1 MDTSLLLPLM
11 IAAGVVVMGIAF
23 ASSGNEAMEKR
34 VKSFAREKDSAVRR
48 KNADPDAE
56 RKRKLMGGI
65 KDLEMRERQLRKAR
79 LSIAARLEQAGL
91 NIPEQYFWIASAAL
105 GIVVFLVVMMAL
117 GQPFYYG
124 IGAGAVAGLGL
135 PRWVLGFLVGG
146 RQKKFTSEFA
156 NAIDVI
162 VRGVKS
168 GLPLNECLKII
179 AREAPEPLAGEFRR
193 LCDSVSMGVPMDQAL
208 AKMFE
213 RMPLPE
219 VSFFSIVLAIQLKA
233 GGNLSEALNNLSL
246 VLRSRKLMREKVN
259 ALSSEAKASAA
270 IIGALPICVCV
281 MVSITS
287 PEYMGLL
294 FSDPTGHMGLLV
306 GACMMGAGIFVMRQM
321 INFDI

>member
-1 MDTSLLLPLM
+1 MDTSLLFPL
-11 IAAGVVVMGIAF
+11 IVAAGVLLMGFAF
-23 ASSGNEAMEKR
+23 ASNNNEAMDKR
-34 VKSFAREKDSAVRR
+34 VKTVAREKESALKR
-48 KNADPDAE
+48 KGDPDAE
-56 RKRKLMGGI
+56 RKKKMLGGI
-65 KDLEMRERQLRKAR
+65 KDLELRERQMRKAR
-79 LSIAARLEQAGL
+79 LSIAARIDQAGL
-91 NIPEQYFWIASAAL
+91 TMPEQTFWIGSAAL
-105 GIVVFLVVMMAL
+105 GVVGFVAVMLA
-117 GQPFYYG
+117 GQPIYF
-124 IGAGAVAGLGL
+124 AAAAAAVAGMGL
-135 PRWVLGFLVGG
+135 PRWILGFLVGG
-146 RQKKFTSEFA
+146 RQKKFVAEFA

-168 GLPLNECLKII
+168 GLPLGECLKII
-179 AREAPEPLAGEFRR
+179 AREAPEPLSSEFRR
-193 LCDSVSMGVPMDQAL
+193 LCDSTSMGVPLDQGL

-233 GGNLSEALNNLSL
+233 GGNLSV

-287 PEYMGLL
+287 PAYMALL
-294 FSDPTGHMGLLV
+294 FTDPTGHMGLLV
-306 GACMMGAGIFVMRQM
+306 GASMMTTGILVMRKM

>member
-1 MDTSLLLPLM
+1 MDTNLLLPL
-11 IAAGVVVMGIAF
+11 IVASGVVVLGVAL
-23 ASSGNEAMEKR
+23 SVSGNEAMEKR
-34 VKSFAREKDSAVRR
+34 VKSFAAEKESAVRR
-48 KNADPDAE
+48 KSADPDAE
-56 RKRKLMGGI
+56 RKKKLMGGI

-79 LSIAARLEQAGL
+79 LSISARIEQAGL
-91 NIPEQYFWIASAAL
+91 NVPEQSFWIASAGL
-105 GIVVFLVVMMAL
+105 GVVAFLVVMLAM

-124 IGAGAVAGLGL
+124 IAAAAVAGLGL
-135 PRWVLGFLVGG
+135 PRWILGFLVGG

-179 AREAPEPLAGEFRR
+179 AREAPEPLSGEFRR
-193 LCDSVSMGVPMDQAL
+193 LCDSTSMGVPMDQAL
-208 AKMFE
+208 TKMFE

-246 VLRSRKLMREKVN
+246 VLRSRKLMREKIN
-259 ALSSEAKASAA
+259 ALSSEAKASAG

-287 PEYMGLL
+287 PSYMALL
-294 FSDPTGHMGLLV
+294 FTDPTGHMGLLA
-306 GACMMGAGIFVMRQM
+306 GFIMMSCGILVMRQM

>member
-1 MDTSLLLPLM
+1 MDTSLLLPLLV
-11 IAAGVVVMGIAF
+11 AAGVVVLGIAL
-23 ASSGNEAMEKR
+23 SSNGNEAMDKR
-34 VKSFAREKDSAVRR
+34 VKTFAREKESAVRR
-48 KNADPDAE
+48 KSADPDAE
-56 RKRKLMGGI
+56 RKKKLMGGI
-65 KDLEMRERQLRKAR
+65 KELEQRERQLRKAR

-91 NIPEQYFWIASAAL
+91 NVPEQTFWIVSAVL
-105 GIVVFLVVMMAL
+105 GLVAAVLVTFVA
-117 GQPFYYG
+117 GQPFYFG
-124 IGAGAVAGLGL
+124 IGAALVAGFGL

-156 NAIDVI
+156 NSIDVI
-162 VRGVKS
+162 VRGVRS

-179 AREAPEPLAGEFRR
+179 AREAPEPLSGEFRR
-193 LCDSVSMGVPMDQAL
+193 LCDSVSMGVPMEQGL

-281 MVSITS
+281 MVSVTS
-287 PEYMGLL
+287 PAYMSLL
-294 FSDPTGHMGLLV
+294 FTDPTGHMGLLV
-306 GACMMGAGIFVMRQM
+306 GVVMMGMGILVMRQM